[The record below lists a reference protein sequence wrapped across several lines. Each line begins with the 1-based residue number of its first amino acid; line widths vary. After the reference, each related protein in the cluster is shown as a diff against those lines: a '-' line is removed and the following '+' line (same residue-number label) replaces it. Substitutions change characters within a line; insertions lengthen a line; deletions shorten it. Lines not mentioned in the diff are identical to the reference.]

1 MRTQFSLEN
10 VKGTD
15 HFRDLSIKEGS
26 AQIDVQEM
34 PCVCV
39 CVCVCVCGLD
49 CSGSVYV
56 SAAETNA
63 VMSF

>member
-1 MRTQFSLEN
+1 MRTQFLLEY

-15 HFRDLSIKEGS
+15 HFRDLCIKEGN

-34 PCVCV
+34 P

-56 SAAETNA
+56 SVADTNA
-63 VMSF
+63 ILNF